1 MKTIKLK
8 SFIYLLALIQF
19 SSCSSVKVFSD
30 KDKTEDFTQFNTF
43 EFYGWA
49 ENSDQA
55 LTRFDKERIEA
66 AFIEEAKKRGM
77 TGVKENG
84 DVIVSL
90 FILGE
95 VKTQKTANT
104 TTTGMGGMNT
114 MGRGHRGMGGPAW
127 GWGATQ
133 SHTVVNET
141 NYIEGRLM
149 VEMFD
154 VEDKKLI
161 WQAVGTKRI
170 SEDPKK
176 REKGIPNKV
185 SAIMKT
191 YPVKPI
197 KE

>member
-1 MKTIKLK
+1 MKNVKLI
-8 SFIYLLALIQF
+8 SIIYLLVIIQF

-30 KDKTEDFTQFNTF
+30 KDKTEDFSQFSTF

-49 ENSDQA
+49 DNSDQV

-66 AFIEEAKKRGM
+66 AFAEEAKKRGLI
-77 TGVKENG
+77 GVKKNG

-114 MGRGHRGMGGPAW
+114 MGRGHRGMGGPSW

-133 SHTVVNET
+133 SHTVINET
-141 NYIEGRLM
+141 NYIEGKLM

-161 WQAVGTKRI
+161 WQALGTKRI

-176 REKGIPNKV
+176 REKGIPKKV
-185 SAIMKT
+185 AAIMKT
-191 YPVKPI
+191 YPITPLK
-197 KE
+197 